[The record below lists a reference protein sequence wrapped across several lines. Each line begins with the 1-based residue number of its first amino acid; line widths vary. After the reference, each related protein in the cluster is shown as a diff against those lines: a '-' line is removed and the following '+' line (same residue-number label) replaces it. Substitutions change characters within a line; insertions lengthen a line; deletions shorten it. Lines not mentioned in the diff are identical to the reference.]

1 MVRASNIEP
10 IVGGWYASRGE
21 RFEVV
26 AVDDDES
33 TIEVQF
39 ADGTVAELDADDWSL
54 RCQAGALRTAE
65 PPEDRNAGDDHDA
78 DDSPRFHGNGSYDE
92 EAVLRAGSLDGLD
105 LFE

>member
-10 IVGGWYASRGE
+10 IVGDWYSSRGE

-39 ADGTVAELDADDWSL
+39 ADGTVAEIDADEWSL
-54 RCQAGALRTAE
+54 RCQAGALRTAD
-65 PPEDRNAGDDHDA
+65 PPEDLNAGDGHDA
-78 DDSPRFHGNGSYDE
+78 EDAPRFASGSYDDD
-92 EAVLRAGSLDGLD
+92 ASLRAGSLDGLD